1 MPIRDL
7 VTILYFSCQSTRLA
21 VERFTVSRTILD
33 GMVRTWSQGRSE
45 TLGEVSRSEVLNS
58 TPNPV
63 ITPFSLAGFEVGFP
77 FVERFSGLELGSEMT
92 GMVGFAAPKS
102 VITSSAGF
110 GARRPHTPGGLTA
123 IPAAFR

>member
-1 MPIRDL
+1 M
-7 VTILYFSCQSTRLA
+7 
-21 VERFTVSRTILD
+21 VSREE
-33 GMVRTWSQGRSE
+33 R

-92 GMVGFAAPKS
+92 GMVGLAAPKS
-102 VITSSAGF
+102 VITSLAGF
-110 GARRPHTPGGLTA
+110 GARRPHEPGGRTA